1 MPATRLASLALLAR
15 SSTALLRIYTQLS
28 STVLYIPKWADSRR
42 MSTAGYVALVCHLEG
57 ELDMD
62 EMRSVSEAVVELW
75 RKSVGLYPPARALFE
90 AWRGVMRCIGESA
103 AAAG

>member
-1 MPATRLASLALLAR
+1 
-15 SSTALLRIYTQLS
+15 
-28 STVLYIPKWADSRR
+28 VLYIPKWADSRR